1 MKTSRRAVLRVG
13 LRLKRM
19 YEVLISHEAEKYYK
33 KQDKD
38 TKRRLN
44 KCIDSLS
51 KEPISGIHI
60 KKLHGELEGK
70 YRYEMG
76 VFRIVYEVN
85 AKNRTVEIKS
95 IRSRG
100 DVYKR

>member
-1 MKTSRRAVLRVG
+1 
-13 LRLKRM
+13 M
-19 YEVLISHEAEKYYK
+19 YEVLISHESEKYYK

-51 KEPISGIHI
+51 QQPVFGTHI
-60 KKLHGELEGK
+60 KRLHGQLEGK

-76 VFRIVYEVN
+76 GFRIV
-85 AKNRTVEIKS
+85 
-95 IRSRG
+95 
-100 DVYKR
+100 

>member
-1 MKTSRRAVLRVG
+1 MRT
-13 LRLKRM
+13 LRLEELKGGQRLEKM

-33 KQDKD
+33 RQDKD

-44 KCIDSLS
+44 NCIDNLS
-51 KEPISGIHI
+51 REPLSGPHI
-60 KKLHGELEGK
+60 KRLHGELEGK

-76 VFRIVYEVN
+76 DFRIVYEVN
-85 AKNRTVEIKS
+85 VKDKTVEIKS
-95 IRSRG
+95 IGGRG

>member
-1 MKTSRRAVLRVG
+1 MRT
-13 LRLKRM
+13 LRLEGLKGGQMLEKM

-33 KQDKD
+33 GQDKN

-44 KCIDSLS
+44 KCIDNLS
-51 KEPISGIHI
+51 KEPLSGSHI
-60 KKLHGELEGK
+60 KRLYGELEGK

-76 VFRIVYEVN
+76 GFRIVYEIN
-85 AKNRTVEIKS
+85 IKNKTVEIKS
-95 IRSRG
+95 IGGRG

>member
-1 MKTSRRAVLRVG
+1 MRTSRQGDLKNG
-13 LRLKRM
+13 QRLEKM
-19 YEVLISHEAEKYYK
+19 YEVFISHEAEKYYK

-44 KCIDSLS
+44 KCIDNLS
-51 KEPISGIHI
+51 KEPLSGPHI

-70 YRYEMG
+70 YRYEVG
-76 VFRIVYEVN
+76 GLRLVYEVTI
-85 AKNRTVEIKS
+85 KNKTVEIKS